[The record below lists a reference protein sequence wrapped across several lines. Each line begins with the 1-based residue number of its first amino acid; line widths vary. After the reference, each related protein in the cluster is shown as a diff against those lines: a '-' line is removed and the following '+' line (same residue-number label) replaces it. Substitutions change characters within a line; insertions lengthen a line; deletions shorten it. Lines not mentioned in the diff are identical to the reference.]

1 MFVKKGEYAVIA
13 QAQDLSGGQK
23 SPDDGKKGGNVA
35 ISKKTIQMEDIPLV
49 GQETP
54 GAKTTSD
61 LGGKQIKTKVSEYT
75 GKKKSRIHK
84 GKIDWDSAAMRA
96 LGRATSSVSSKIKRL
111 IDTLSSTKPL
121 VNWKMEL
128 KKFFDSTF
136 NKQDWVLPNKRF
148 VARGEYLYGR
158 KNIGSDTLKTIV
170 AAVDTSGSISQEQSR
185 TFVTEVM
192 HLVKMFDADK
202 TYIIYCSDDIDNVDI
217 IKKGGQPDFSLW
229 ATTGGNAKG
238 FIPPFQYVEKNN
250 IKPSVFI
257 YLTDTGGEMPDPKK
271 YGIPKYIKKVIWFI
285 CSPTMYNPP
294 SFGKI
299 LFAPA
304 SAIAPWKKK

>member
-1 MFVKKGEYAVIA
+1 MFVKKGEYAVIV
-13 QAQDLSGGQK
+13 QSQEMSG
-23 SPDDGKKGGNVA
+23 SDDADQKGGGEFA
-35 ISKKTIQMEDIPLV
+35 ISKKTIQMKDIPLV

-84 GKIDWDSAAMRA
+84 GKIDWDSAATRA
-96 LGRATSSVSSKIKRL
+96 LVRASSSVSSKIKRL

-148 VARGEYLYGR
+148 VSRGQYLYGR

-170 AAVDTSGSISQEQSR
+170 AAVDTSGSISEEQSR

-202 TYIIYCSDDIDNVDI
+202 TYIIYCSDAIDNVDI
-217 IKKGGQPDFSLW
+217 IKKGGQPNFGLW
-229 ATTGGNAKG
+229 ATTGGNSKG
-238 FIPPFQYVEKNN
+238 FIPPFQYVEENKIN
-250 IKPSVFI
+250 PSVFI

-271 YGIPKYIKKVIWFI
+271 YGISKYVKKVIWFI
-285 CSPTMYNPP
+285 CSAEMYNTP

-299 LFAPA
+299 LFAPV

>member
-13 QAQDLSGGQK
+13 QSQEMSGSGDADQKGGGGQ
-23 SPDDGKKGGNVA
+23 PI
-35 ISKKTIQMEDIPLV
+35 ISKKTIQMKDIPLV

-75 GKKKSRIHK
+75 GKKKSRIHR
-84 GKIDWDSAAMRA
+84 GKIDWDAAAMRA
-96 LGRATSSVSSKIKRL
+96 LGKATSSMTEKFKRL
-111 IDTLSSTKPL
+111 LGTLSSSVPL
-121 VNWKMEL
+121 VNWKREL

-148 VARGEYLYGR
+148 VARGQYLYGR

-170 AAVDTSGSISQEQSR
+170 AAVDTSGSISEEQSR

-217 IKKGGQPDFSLW
+217 IKKGGQPDFGLW
-229 ATTGGNAKG
+229 ATTGSNNKG
-238 FIPPFQYVEKNN
+238 FIPPFQYVEENKIN
-250 IKPSVFI
+250 PSVFI

-271 YGIPKYIKKVIWFI
+271 YGISKYVKKVIWFI
-285 CSPTMYNPP
+285 CSPKMYNPP

-299 LFAPA
+299 LFAPV

>member
-13 QAQDLSGGQK
+13 QSQDISGGDADK
-23 SPDDGKKGGNVA
+23 AGKGGGFA

-49 GQETP
+49 GQEKP
-54 GAKTTSD
+54 GTKTTSD

-75 GKKKSRIHK
+75 GNKKSRIHK
-84 GKIDWDSAAMRA
+84 GKIDWDSAATRA
-96 LGRATSSVSSKIKRL
+96 LGRASSSVSSKIKRL

-128 KKFFDSTF
+128 KKFFDSAF

-148 VARGEYLYGR
+148 VSRGQYLYGR

-170 AAVDTSGSISQEQSR
+170 AAVDTSSSISEEQSR

-192 HLVKMFDADK
+192 HLVKMFDADT
-202 TYIIYCSDDIDNVDI
+202 TYIIYCSDAIDNVDT
-217 IKKGGQPDFSLW
+217 IKKGGQPNFGLW
-229 ATTGGNAKG
+229 ATTRGNAKG
-238 FIPPFQYVEKNN
+238 FIPPFQWLEERN
-250 IKPSVFI
+250 IKPSALI

-271 YGIPKYIKKVIWFI
+271 YGIPKYVKKVLWFI
-285 CSPTMYNPP
+285 CSPKMYNPP

-299 LFAPA
+299 LFAPV